1 MAFTELNSVEH
12 YIINKLTGV
21 NLNSSL
27 LAEPKVPYGFEWV
40 YKSVE
45 QLNRGVN
52 EIIVETELREALIR
66 INPEIA
72 EKPERADEVI
82 YKLRAILISVNQ
94 TGLVRANEEF
104 SKWLTG
110 DKTMPFGENNR
121 HVPVN
126 LIDFDLASNKNTYI
140 VTNQYRI
147 HHRETKIPDIVLLI
161 NGIPLVVGE
170 AKTPIRPSVSWLD
183 GAFEIHDIYEN
194 AVPQLFVPNVIS
206 FATEG
211 KDLYFGA
218 VGTPLEFWAPW
229 RMEDSDSDLVR
240 KLGLSEVGK
249 ELSHLLHPKRL
260 LDIMQNFCLFTN
272 NSKKKACKDCLPVST
287 I

>member
-1 MAFTELNSVEH
+1 MAFTELNTVEH
-12 YIINKLTGV
+12 YIVNKLTGV
-21 NLNSSL
+21 NLNSSIL
-27 LAEPKVPYGFEWV
+27 GEPKVSYGFEWI
-40 YKSVE
+40 YKSTE

-52 EIIVETELREALIR
+52 EVMVETELREALIR

-121 HVPVN
+121 HVPVS
-126 LIDFDLASNKNTYI
+126 LIDFDPTSNKNTYI

-161 NGIPLVVGE
+161 NGIPVVVGE

-183 GAFEIHDIYEN
+183 GAYEIHDIYEN
-194 AVPQLFVPNVIS
+194 AVPQLFVPNVFS
-206 FATEG
+206 F
-211 KDLYFGA
+211 
-218 VGTPLEFWAPW
+218 
-229 RMEDSDSDLVR
+229 RI
-240 KLGLSEVGK
+240 LGSLADG
-249 ELSHLLHPKRL
+249 R
-260 LDIMQNFCLFTN
+260 QR
-272 NSKKKACKDCLPVST
+272 
-287 I
+287 